1 MVNFTRLRF
10 AFWAAVICASVMLF
24 EDIGESFGLEDWID
38 QMDEYHIWEVLI
50 MGSLLLSICFVG
62 LESYRL
68 KLANDTLEERASR
81 AAGAFQNL
89 LNGYFDQWDFSP
101 AERDVTRLMLKGC
114 STAEIAEIRGAK
126 EGTVKAQTNSI
137 YKKSGYSTKTQL
149 LSAFI
154 EDLTEGAS
162 V

>member
-1 MVNFTRLRF
+1 M
-10 AFWAAVICASVMLF
+10 
-24 EDIGESFGLEDWID
+24 
-38 QMDEYHIWEVLI
+38 
-50 MGSLLLSICFVG
+50 G

-68 KLANDTLEERASR
+68 KLANDSLEERASR